1 MTRAPAASHNQDGW
15 EEWALV
21 LSSLRGYGST
31 CLQRDDRGSVSA
43 CGMEPVP
50 YGTASQPGSDGAG
63 CMETEAMASVK
74 QARIGMMGL
83 GVMGQNLAL
92 NFERNGFPVAVWARR
107 AEATAEFTHRHS
119 DKEIL
124 QARSPQE
131 LVAKLERPRKLFLL
145 VKAGDAVDW
154 TIEQVKPHLDPGDII
169 IDGGNSH
176 YRDTRRREQ
185 FLSAAGFHFI
195 GTGVSG
201 GEHGALWGPS
211 LMPGGKPEAYAKLRR
226 MFEAVAAKVDDEPC
240 VTHIG
245 PGGSGHFVKMVHNG
259 IEYGDMQ
266 LIAEAY
272 DILRRV
278 AGMEAAELAGLF
290 GEWNRGPLESYL
302 VEVTSRI
309 LSVVDDETGRPLVDL
324 ILDKADQKGTG
335 GWASAAALELGV
347 ALPTIH
353 AAITARVLSSLKDE
367 RVEAESL
374 IRGPSPAQYTGD
386 RGELITA
393 VHDALHAGR
402 ICTYAQGMALI
413 RSGAR
418 QFGWEIDLREVTR
431 IWRGGCIIRARILEP
446 IRRAYLDNPELA
458 NLLLDPEF
466 LKTLSEAQ
474 PRWRRVA
481 VLAQESGIPVP
492 AIAASLSYF
501 DSYRT
506 GSLPQNLTQA
516 QRDFFGAHL
525 YQRVDRPDAEP
536 VHTDWDSAAPGGES

>member
-1 MTRAPAASHNQDGW
+1 
-15 EEWALV
+15 
-21 LSSLRGYGST
+21 
-31 CLQRDDRGSVSA
+31 
-43 CGMEPVP
+43 
-50 YGTASQPGSDGAG
+50 
-63 CMETEAMASVK
+63 MASVK
-74 QARIGMMGL
+74 QAKIGMMGL

-107 AEATAEFTHRHS
+107 AEATAEFVQQHG

-124 QARSPQE
+124 NARSPQE
-131 LVAKLERPRKLFLL
+131 LVAKLERPRKVFLL

-154 TIEQVKPHLDPGDII
+154 TLEQIKPHLDQGDII

-176 YRDTRRREQ
+176 YNDTRRREQ
-185 FLSAAGFHFI
+185 FLSAAGFHFL

-211 LMPGGKPEAYAKLRR
+211 LMPGGKPDAYAKVRR
-226 MFEAVAAKVDDEPC
+226 MFEAVAAKVNDEPC
-240 VTHIG
+240 VAYIG

-290 GEWNRGPLESYL
+290 GEWNSGLLNSYL
-302 VEVTSRI
+302 IDVTSRI
-309 LSVVDDETGRPLVDL
+309 LAVVDDETGQPLVDL

-347 ALPTIH
+347 PIPTIH
-353 AAITARVLSSLKDE
+353 AAIVARVLSSLKDE
-367 RVEAESL
+367 RVQAEAL
-374 IRGPSPAQYTGD
+374 IQGPSPAGYTGD
-386 RGELITA
+386 RMELISD
-393 VHDALHAGR
+393 VHDALYAGR
-402 ICTYAQGMALI
+402 LCSYAQGMALI
-413 RSGAR
+413 QSGAR
-418 QFGWEIDLREVTR
+418 QFGWEIDPGEVTR

-446 IRRAYLDNPELA
+446 IRRAYLENPGLP
-458 NLLLDPEF
+458 NLLLEPEF
-466 LKTLSEAQ
+466 LKWLSEAQ

-481 VLAQESGIPVP
+481 VLAQELGVPVP

-525 YQRVDRPDAEP
+525 YERVDRPGGEP
-536 VHTDWDSAAPGGES
+536 VHTDWGAVAPGGES